1 MQIDHNMIDYNYIT
15 SNPTADLSLQN
26 FKSHR
31 LHFFELRTP
40 FLMIISTSNKK
51 ENHYSFHQFS
61 FDGVFYHILND
72 KERDKI
78 LTRPQHLHSYI
89 EVMYVLSGEVINHI
103 EDKKFTYHAGDCV
116 IMNRNIQHK
125 ETGDFQIV
133 LLALQEGF
141 ISNLISEEIL
151 TYKKISTDYSHY
163 IQSQIIKMLQATYT
177 EDSQY
182 QQIYFDCIPVG
193 QPELVLGQIHTIIH
207 SIMQELSSCNPG
219 SVYMT
224 KGYIQKFFSILCD
237 PEKYNVK
244 ANSSTLSKQNYIFK
258 KIEHILE
265 AKHGKISRN
274 EVAQLLHYNE
284 EYLNRIVKQVTGK
297 TFSHFRQSIVLQEA
311 KRLLS
316 DTDLSIA
323 KIMETLELSNK
334 SSFYQL
340 FKKEFGVTPSEY
352 RQHCKQ

>member
-125 ETGDFQIV
+125 EIGDFQIV

-141 ISNLISEEIL
+141 ISNLISEE
-151 TYKKISTDYSHY
+151 
-163 IQSQIIKMLQATYT
+163 
-177 EDSQY
+177 
-182 QQIYFDCIPVG
+182 
-193 QPELVLGQIHTIIH
+193 
-207 SIMQELSSCNPG
+207 SSCNPG

-237 PEKYNVK
+237 PEKYNIK

-258 KIEHILE
+258 KIKHILE